1 MGQLSDD
8 GQWWWDGVRWA
19 PACLST
25 DKQWHW
31 DGTAW
36 QRVDVTRPVTVGPP
50 AGAIPTPSGGAPT
63 PEGPL
68 ELDPTRLGVGEM
80 PPHVAALPGR
90 PAIQLGFVAIGWGW
104 VARRVVRWHLL
115 SVPEIQSV
123 AVVPPAGWEENDL
136 VASRPGP
143 LPDLALR
150 DFFGRC
156 LRVETPQLI
165 PAARKELLSQL
176 PMGAHVTPLATT
188 FLEEG
193 TLPGKWGQ
201 RLASFGPR

>member
-8 GQWWWDGVRWA
+8 RQWWWDGGRWT
-19 PACLST
+19 PACLSP
-25 DKQWHW
+25 DNQWHW

-36 QRVDVTRPVTVGPP
+36 QRVDHKRPAHALRGELGVSQ
-50 AGAIPTPSGGAPT
+50 AR
-63 PEGPL
+63 L
-68 ELDPTRLGVGEM
+68 ELDPPRFGAGEM
-80 PPHVAALPGR
+80 PAHLETLPGK
-90 PAIQLGFVAIGWGW
+90 ASVQLGFVAIGWGW
-104 VARRVVRWHLL
+104 VARRVVRWHLMPI
-115 SVPEIQSV
+115 PEIQAV
-123 AVVPPAGWEENDL
+123 AVVPPLLWDGEEV

-156 LRVETPQLI
+156 LRIEASQLTS
-165 PAARKELLSQL
+165 PARKELLSQV
-176 PMGAHVTPLATT
+176 PMAAHMTPIATT

-201 RLASFGPR
+201 RLASFGPRASG